1 MIRDLGRRGVS
12 AAEFAIMAPV
22 LILLVFGTYDLG
34 NAIQL
39 DLRLERVA
47 RAGAE
52 YAIANSSDETAIK
65 NFVLGASP
73 DLLAAEVTVSCGC
86 AGVAMASCSALCA
99 STAAHTVSIAVQRSV
114 TPLLLRTLSKGVGN
128 AVVRLR

>member
-1 MIRDLGRRGVS
+1 MIWGLDQRGVS

-39 DLRLERVA
+39 GLRFERVA

-52 YAIANSSDETAIK
+52 YAIANSSDEMAIK
-65 NFVLGASP
+65 NFMLTISP
-73 DLLAAEVTVSCGC
+73 DLLVAEVTVSCGC
-86 AGVAMASCSALCA
+86 AGVAMSSCSASCA
-99 STAAHTVSIAVQRSV
+99 STAARTVSITVQRSI
-114 TPLLLRTLSKGVGN
+114 TPLLLSAASKGVGN